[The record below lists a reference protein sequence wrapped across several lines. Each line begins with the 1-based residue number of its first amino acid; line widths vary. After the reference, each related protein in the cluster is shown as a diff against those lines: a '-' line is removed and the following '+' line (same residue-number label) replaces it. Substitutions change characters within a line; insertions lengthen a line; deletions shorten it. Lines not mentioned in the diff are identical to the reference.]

1 MGLYRDSGVVLRTY
15 KLGESDRIVVVLT
28 KEHGKIRAVAKGVRK
43 TKSRFGGRLEP
54 LSNVSLLLYEG
65 RELDTISQADTIDSL
80 GPLFG
85 DLDRLTQGLALLEVV
100 DRIAPDREPVPQ
112 LHRMLVG
119 ALRSLESRPLPL
131 VVPAFFWKLL
141 AAEGV
146 RPQLDA
152 CVRCG
157 EAEGLVAFDMGEG
170 GVLCRSCR
178 MGSAITP
185 DALRLMRMILSGAMN
200 AALDEPVTPATAE
213 VRHLATEA
221 MEHHLERRLRS
232 VALYERL

>member
-1 MGLYRDSGVVLRTY
+1 MSLYRDSGVVLRTY
-15 KLGESDRIVVVLT
+15 KLGESDRIVVILT
-28 KEHGKIRAVAKGVRK
+28 LGHGKIRAVAKGVRK

-54 LSNVSLLLYEG
+54 LSNVSLLVYEG
-65 RELDTISQADTIDSL
+65 RELDTISQAETIDSL
-80 GPLFG
+80 GPLYG

-100 DRIAPDREPVPQ
+100 DRITPDREPVPH

-146 RPQLDA
+146 RPELGA

-157 EAEGLVAFDMGEG
+157 EADNLVAFDMNEG
-170 GVLCRSCR
+170 GVLCRTCR
-178 MGSAITP
+178 TGTP
-185 DALRLMRMILSGAMN
+185 ISVEALRLTRMILGGGMN

>member
-1 MGLYRDSGVVLRTY
+1 MSLYRDSGVVLRTY
-15 KLGESDRIVVVLT
+15 KLGESDRIVVILT
-28 KEHGKIRAVAKGVRK
+28 LGHGKIRAVAKGVRK

-54 LSNVSLLLYEG
+54 LSNVSLLVYEG
-65 RELDTISQADTIDSL
+65 RELDTISQAETIDSV
-80 GPLFG
+80 GPLYS
-85 DLDRLTQGLALLEVV
+85 DLDRMTQGLALLEVV
-100 DRIAPDREPVPQ
+100 DRITPDREPVPH

-146 RPQLDA
+146 RPELDA

-157 EAEGLVAFDMGEG
+157 EVDNLVAFDMNEG

-178 MGSAITP
+178 TGSPISAE
-185 DALRLMRMILSGAMN
+185 ALRLTRMILGGGMN